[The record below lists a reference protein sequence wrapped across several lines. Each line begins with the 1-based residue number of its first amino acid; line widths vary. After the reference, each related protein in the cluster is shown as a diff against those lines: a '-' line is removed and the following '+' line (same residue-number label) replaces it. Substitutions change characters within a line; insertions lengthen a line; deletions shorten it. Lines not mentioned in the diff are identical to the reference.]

1 MAKDSG
7 TVTIPELRMA
17 RINVRIKGVTPLI
30 THRFS
35 EDVLEKMA
43 AEQQGAAKVKK
54 PPRQPEAECEAACY
68 RTPEGRYGFPAAGVK
83 KAMVTAGQR
92 FAGEKGT
99 ELYGAFSIPVEL
111 LELEC
116 GAPHMREDRVVLG
129 GMSRTSS
136 IAYRPEFTPWAAVV
150 PLLFN
155 ADFISADQLVNLLR
169 LAGFSVGI
177 GDWRVEKKGS
187 FGQFEVAEVKGS

>member
-1 MAKDSG
+1 MAKDNG
-7 TVTIPELRMA
+7 TVTIPELRIERMT
-17 RINVRIKGVTPLI
+17 VRIKGITPLI

-35 EDVLEKMA
+35 EEVLEKMA

-54 PPRQPEAECEAACY
+54 PPRNPQAEFEAACY
-68 RTPEGRYGFPAAGVK
+68 RTPDGGYGFPAAGVK
-83 KAMVTAGQR
+83 KAMVSAGQR

-99 ELYGAFSIPVEL
+99 ELYGAFTIPLEL

-136 IAYRPEFTPWAAVV
+136 IAYRPEFTPWASTF
-150 PLLFN
+150 PIRFN
-155 ADFISADQLVNLLR
+155 ASFITPASLINLLR
-169 LAGFSVGI
+169 LAGESVGI

-187 FGQFEVAEVKGS
+187 FGQFEVVEVVAS

>member
-1 MAKDSG
+1 MAKDNG
-7 TVTIPELRMA
+7 TVTIPALRMA

-54 PPRQPEAECEAACY
+54 PPRDPEAECASACY

-116 GAPHMREDRVVLG
+116 GAPRMREDRVVLG

-136 IAYRPEFTPWAAVV
+136 IAYRPEFTPWETVV

-187 FGQFEVAEVKGS
+187 FGQFEVAEVKAL